1 MMRKLFAF
9 LMAAMLLALCACSGT
24 DTSGPADNSGA
35 LQGDDSSG
43 DAAEVQYNY
52 QLKAGETTEVYD
64 VTFDEMVTV
73 TVDSASTRDGSID
86 LRSSIYF
93 DDCTF
98 NGGLTILGDYHAMVS
113 FGGGCSFGDGSIV
126 TCKEVTSGAAKE
138 TTMEDN
144 FVKVFVACEDVTVET
159 ECAVGVVT
167 GGPDVTFNGTVYSKQ
182 ELAPDTAF
190 LGVYSI
196 YENDSMTYMK
206 LAIGEDDSIEV
217 LD

>member
-73 TVDSASTRDGSID
+73 TVDSASTRMVPLICAVASILTIAPSTAA
-86 LRSSIYF
+86 LRSWA
-93 DDCTF
+93 
-98 NGGLTILGDYHAMVS
+98 TITLWSASGVAVPLGM
-113 FGGGCSFGDGSIV
+113 
-126 TCKEVTSGAAKE
+126 
-138 TTMEDN
+138 
-144 FVKVFVACEDVTVET
+144 
-159 ECAVGVVT
+159 
-167 GGPDVTFNGTVYSKQ
+167 GPS
-182 ELAPDTAF
+182 
-190 LGVYSI
+190 
-196 YENDSMTYMK
+196 
-206 LAIGEDDSIEV
+206 
-217 LD
+217 